1 MKILTLTGVW
11 ERQTPTLTE
20 GFEGSKISVEQ
31 VTIDVVGI
39 AGELESEVE
48 PEGVTELL
56 ESQDKALKDEEL
68 ILMNEK
74 RKIEATPG
82 EDSVKIVE
90 MTPKDFK
97 YYIHLVDKAS
107 AEFEGTDF
115 NLERSSTV
123 EKMLSNSIA
132 CYRKWFVSQLR
143 W

>member
-1 MKILTLTGVW
+1 M
-11 ERQTPTLTE
+11 E

-56 ESQDKALKDEEL
+56 EAQDKALKDEEL

-74 RKIEATPG
+74 RKIEATPR
-82 EDSVKIVE
+82 EDTMKIVE

-107 AEFEGTDF
+107 AEFEGLT
-115 NLERSSTV
+115 
-123 EKMLSNSIA
+123 SILKEVLLWRK
-132 CYRKWFVSQLR
+132 CYQTALHATENRL
-143 W
+143 

>member
-1 MKILTLTGVW
+1 M
-11 ERQTPTLTE
+11 E

-31 VTIDVVGI
+31 VTIDVVGT
-39 AGELESEVE
+39 ARELESEVE
-48 PEGVTELL
+48 PKGLTELL

-74 RKIEATPG
+74 RKIEATPR
-82 EDSVKIVE
+82 EDIVKIVE

-97 YYIHLVDKAS
+97 HYIHLVDKAS

-123 EKMLSNSIA
+123 EKMLSNIIA
-132 CYRKWFVSQLR
+132 CYRTL
-143 W
+143 